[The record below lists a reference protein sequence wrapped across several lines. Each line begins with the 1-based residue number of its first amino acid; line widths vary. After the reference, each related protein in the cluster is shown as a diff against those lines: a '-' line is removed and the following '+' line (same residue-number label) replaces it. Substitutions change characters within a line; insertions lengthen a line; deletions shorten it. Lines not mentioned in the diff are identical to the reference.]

1 MHKTMFYQR
10 ILRPR
15 WAEMRL
21 LTKRKWTEERN
32 SAEERNCAEDK
43 ATDSKESRFPQ
54 VLPRFPA
61 TKVVNRKDVIPRDA
75 NANPDAKTNPDAKV
89 NLGVK

>member
-1 MHKTMFYQR
+1 MFYQIIR
-10 ILRPR
+10 HR

-21 LTKRKWTEERN
+21 LTKRKLTEEERN

-75 NANPDAKTNPDAKV
+75 NASPDAKTNPDAKV

>member
-1 MHKTMFYQR
+1 MFYQIIR
-10 ILRPR
+10 HR

-21 LTKRKWTEERN
+21 LTKRKLTEEERN
-32 SAEERNCAEDK
+32 SAEDK
-43 ATDSKESRFPQ
+43 ATDSKESRLPQ

-61 TKVVNRKDVIPRDA
+61 TKVANRKDVIQKDA